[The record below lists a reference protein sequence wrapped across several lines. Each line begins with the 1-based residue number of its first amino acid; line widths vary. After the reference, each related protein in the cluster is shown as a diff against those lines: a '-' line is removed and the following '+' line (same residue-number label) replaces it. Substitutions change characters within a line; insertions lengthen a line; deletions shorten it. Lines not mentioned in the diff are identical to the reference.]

1 MGFSRQECWSGLP
14 LPSPESKINVVKEKL
29 KALLES
35 KERIKIKE
43 DDRCIVKRYNLGILS
58 VDK

>member
-1 MGFSRQECWSGLP
+1 M
-14 LPSPESKINVVKEKL
+14 PSPESKINVVKEKL